1 MHYTKILNGINE
13 GDQIGGPFDL
23 ASVLIDSIKKNNN
36 FNKLD
41 TSKMYL
47 RWWKNG
53 AFDTGPT
60 YASVF
65 TKIENG
71 MGYDDAVFVTHKQFD
86 GNTAG
91 CGPAHRASP
100 IAGFMNIKTNN
111 LIKVARDE
119 AKITHYHDDAGNGS
133 AIIIMLCRLLLE
145 GKSLDEAQQLISKE
159 NELKESWDKV
169 QNAKLKPDGYV
180 FNVIYSALYFI
191 RSNKSLKDAIKF
203 SGSANYCSV
212 LVGAIK
218 ACLRK

>member
-41 TSKMYL
+41 TRKMYL
-47 RWWKNG
+47 QWWENG

-71 MGYDDAVFVTHKQFD
+71 MGYDDAVFETHKQFD

-133 AIIIMLCRLLLE
+133 AIVIMLCRYLLE
-145 GKSLDEAQQLISKE
+145 GKSFDEAQELISKE
-159 NELKESWDKV
+159 NELKQSWDKV
-169 QNAKLKPDGYV
+169 QNAELKPDGYV

-191 RSNKSLKDAIKF
+191 RANKSLKDAIKF

-218 ACLRK
+218 ACLTK

>member
-47 RWWKNG
+47 QWWKNG

-71 MGYDDAVFVTHKQFD
+71 MEYDDAVF
-86 GNTAG
+86 
-91 CGPAHRASP
+91 
-100 IAGFMNIKTNN
+100 
-111 LIKVARDE
+111 
-119 AKITHYHDDAGNGS
+119 
-133 AIIIMLCRLLLE
+133 
-145 GKSLDEAQQLISKE
+145 
-159 NELKESWDKV
+159 
-169 QNAKLKPDGYV
+169 
-180 FNVIYSALYFI
+180 
-191 RSNKSLKDAIKF
+191 
-203 SGSANYCSV
+203 
-212 LVGAIK
+212 
-218 ACLRK
+218 